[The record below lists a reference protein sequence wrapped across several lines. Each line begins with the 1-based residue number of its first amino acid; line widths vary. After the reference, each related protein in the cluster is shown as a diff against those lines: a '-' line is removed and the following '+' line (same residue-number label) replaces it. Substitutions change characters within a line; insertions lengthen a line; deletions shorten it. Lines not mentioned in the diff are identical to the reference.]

1 VITQATT
8 ALGSLD
14 LEVHKSFCNCIN
26 DPRMKDLAI
35 QFQHLN
41 KQTSEA
47 LENIKAHPNASDVK
61 ERFNQLSKQTTE
73 AYAALIEQRPAA
85 RIAANTVKK
94 AVGQVDALCREHPV
108 LCRLVATGLVN
119 TIFPGMTGL
128 AGPLTA
134 WVQSTTHGTYEPKGT
149 LFSVAHRW
157 EMGGVL
163 EAGVGI
169 VGGPLAALLLA
180 RMKRDWSPESCKD
193 LIKGVG
199 ERAKL

>member
-1 VITQATT
+1 
-8 ALGSLD
+8 
-14 LEVHKSFCNCIN
+14 
-26 DPRMKDLAI
+26 MKDLAI

-47 LENIKAHPNASDVK
+47 LENIVAHPNAADVK

-85 RIAANTVKK
+85 RDAANTVKK
-94 AVGQVDALCREHPV
+94 AVKQVDTLCRERPD
-108 LCRLVATGLVN
+108 LCRWVAATLVN
-119 TIFPGMTGL
+119 AIFPGMTLLPDQNGL
-128 AGPLTA
+128 RQGPLTA
-134 WVQSTTHGTYEPKGT
+134 WIQSTTHGTYEPEGT

-157 EMGGVL
+157 EMGGVPIK
-163 EAGVGI
+163 AGVAI
-169 VGGPLAALLLA
+169 VGGPVAALLLLQ
-180 RMKRDWSPESCKD
+180 MKRDWSPESCKD